1 VQRFFERVVAA
12 FANMVLHHAECTGHM
27 FREMA
32 RIVKP
37 GSVISIV
44 NEVKRVSVQSLHKG
58 LEATPCTRSKRSEH

>member
-1 VQRFFERVVAA
+1 MQPFFERVVAA

-44 NEVKRVSVQSLHKG
+44 NEVKHPFAWMRD
-58 LEATPCTRSKRSEH
+58 EHTDV

>member
-1 VQRFFERVVAA
+1 VQPFFERVVAA

-44 NEVKRVSVQSLHKG
+44 NEVRI
-58 LEATPCTRSKRSEH
+58 